1 MFNFTHYSYV
11 TLDAKEYAKLTKA
24 QQAQC
29 EKGSKEGTYKLWLSE
44 KLSVP
49 TTLAELHAIKPSS
62 TVDVTLGSDDE
73 ATEHKLDL
81 AVYDYIVGRKL
92 RSNQDMQSSVKGDS
106 KEVIRNR
113 TELWMTRDAKSMQEL
128 ANQWKIRNAA
138 GKPGIVAYN
147 SWLDGLYEKNADA
160 IDKQA

>member
-73 ATEHKLDL
+73 ATE
-81 AVYDYIVGRKL
+81 
-92 RSNQDMQSSVKGDS
+92 
-106 KEVIRNR
+106 
-113 TELWMTRDAKSMQEL
+113 LWMTRDAKSMQEL